1 MRCPHQSGEFPGPL
15 QYGYSSVG
23 TVVEGPRDLL
33 GLLVFCLYPHQ
44 TQYVVAA
51 DAVVPVPDDV
61 PAARA
66 VLAANLETALNALW
80 DACPRL
86 GDRISVVG
94 AGSIG
99 CLIAHLASRI
109 AGIDVELID
118 VRTVRKRVADAL
130 GVAFALPAD
139 ARRERDLV
147 FHASGTEAGLRTALA
162 IAASDTTVMEV
173 SWFGDSGI
181 TLPLG
186 ADFHAR
192 RLALRSSQ
200 VGTVSPAARARFT
213 HRSRLELAL
222 SLCADARLDALFSEE
237 AHFEELPATLA
248 RLARPDCDVLCHRVR
263 YD

>member
-1 MRCPHQSGEFPGPL
+1 MRCPHQSGDFPGPV

-23 TVVEGPRDLL
+23 TIVEGPSDLL
-33 GLLVFCLYPHQ
+33 GRVVFCLYPHQ

-51 DAVVPVPDDV
+51 DAVVPVPENV

-80 DACPRL
+80 DACPRI

-109 AGIDVELID
+109 AGTEVELID
-118 VRTVRKRVADAL
+118 VRTARNAVADAL
-130 GVAFALPAD
+130 GVDFAVPGN

-162 IAASDTTVMEV
+162 IAASDTTVIEV
-173 SWFGDSGI
+173 SWFGDSAI

-186 ADFHAR
+186 ADFHVR
-192 RLALRSSQ
+192 RLAVRSSQ
-200 VGTVSPAARARFT
+200 VGTVSPRARARST

-222 SLCADARLDALFSEE
+222 SLCADPRLDALFSEE
-237 AHFEELPATLA
+237 GHFEGLPSTLG
-248 RLARPDCDVLCHRVR
+248 RLVRQECDVLCHRVR